1 MFDVIIQKLESR
13 MKRDV
18 DDTMSRVSTM
28 TCGDIL
34 KTRYTRDL
42 LTNAAFDIV
51 KLLKPEEELPAK
63 VIDKIKVRTTHQ
75 NLKRLKADLAKLGDA
90 IKADD
95 PDDITI
101 SVNWNR
107 SRTWGM
113 NPAVV
118 VSAGGETTEGSAS
131 GCGYDKE
138 SAAVAAAMNKNASVR
153 RLWCS
158 FAEGGFK
165 FPYSMVCDND
175 SPIPFMDGGCGMS
188 SVRAVFEALG
198 YDWYEHHGKAFD
210 YYRATKKG
218 ECAS

>member
-1 MFDVIIQKLESR
+1 MFDNITKKLESR
-13 MKRDV
+13 MRRDV

-42 LTNAAFDIV
+42 LTNAAYEIV
-51 KLLKPEEELPAK
+51 KLLKPEEDLPAK
-63 VIDKIKVRTTHQ
+63 VVDKIRVRTTHQ
-75 NLKRLKADLAKLGDA
+75 NLKRLKADMAKLRAA

-95 PDDITI
+95 PGDITI
-101 SVNWNR
+101 AVSWIR
-107 SRTWGM
+107 SRTWGA

-118 VSAGGETTEGSAS
+118 VSAGRETTDGSAS

-138 SAAVAAAMNKNASVR
+138 SAAVAAAMNKNASIR

-158 FAEGGFK
+158 FAECGFK

-198 YDWYEHHGKAFD
+198 YNWYEHHGKAFD

-218 ECAS
+218 ECVS